1 MACGATAV
9 GLTACGAGSHPVNAA
24 TSSVAS
30 ATVAAAATT
39 TVTTTVTTTT
49 TATVTLPGAGK
60 PPVTIGDENLPEQFI
75 LGQLY
80 YQALK
85 AQGFQVTLNQSIGPT
100 QVVMQSLA
108 TGQLAMYPE
117 YLDNWDSQVAGLQQ
131 PFKTRDDAYTAGL
144 RYALK
149 HGLVLL
155 NPTPFS
161 NTNAIAVSFN
171 YAVENEIQSIPD
183 LIKMAPQL
191 TLGGPPQFQ
200 QSTTGLPAIQ
210 STYGLVPAT
219 FKPLEI
225 GSQYQALDQGTVQ
238 AAVVNTT
245 DPQLLTGSYPL
256 LHDPEDIFGWGNVVP
271 VVSSRALDAEGPVF
285 EATINRVSS
294 LLTLAAIRELNSA
307 VVLSGQDP
315 AVVAQQFL
323 QDQGILPPPASPLAA
338 RPEAPRAPL
347 GQRQLLDLD
356 HLGRLHPDQH
366 QLRDPIAGR
375 DLEPRRTVGVQQQH
389 AHLTPVSGV
398 DQTRSVHQRDP
409 VLGGQ
414 SGARQH
420 QAGLAIRNLDR
431 HAGADRGPLAGG
443 QHAVL
448 ERVQVESGI
457 AGIRPGRQ
465 PRAGVEPPDSE
476 RHANG
481 RLSANSW

>member
-1 MACGATAV
+1 MWRGAWFTVGRIGSVLACGATAV
-9 GLTACGAGSHPVNAA
+9 GLAACGAGSHPVSAA

-39 TVTTTVTTTT
+39 TVTTTATTTVTTTAT
-49 TATVTLPGAGK
+49 ETVTLPGAGK

-117 YLDNWDSQVAGLQQ
+117 YLDNWDTEVAGLQQ
-131 PFKTRDDAYTAGL
+131 PFKTRDDAYAAGL

-161 NTNAIAVSFN
+161 NTNAIAVPFN

-200 QSTTGLPAIQ
+200 QSPTGLPAIQ

-294 LLTLAAIRELNSA
+294 LLSLAAIRELNAA

-323 QDQGILPPPASPLAA
+323 QDQGILPPPASP
-338 RPEAPRAPL
+338 
-347 GQRQLLDLD
+347 
-356 HLGRLHPDQH
+356 
-366 QLRDPIAGR
+366 
-375 DLEPRRTVGVQQQH
+375 
-389 AHLTPVSGV
+389 
-398 DQTRSVHQRDP
+398 
-409 VLGGQ
+409 
-414 SGARQH
+414 
-420 QAGLAIRNLDR
+420 
-431 HAGADRGPLAGG
+431 
-443 QHAVL
+443 
-448 ERVQVESGI
+448 
-457 AGIRPGRQ
+457 
-465 PRAGVEPPDSE
+465 
-476 RHANG
+476 
-481 RLSANSW
+481 